1 MPENIDSLLSSFGI
15 DASTGGQAD
24 EADVDNNTS
33 SDNTDASSTDNAE
46 GAAVDTNTGAD
57 DNTGDNSGGESDA
70 SAQGNVQNQI
80 DQERSNRAFAAMRVE
95 NEKYKKLMSTLM
107 RGSNYNGDEA
117 AFMDALM
124 NESYKQQ
131 AKLQGMAAN
140 PEMLKRMDQL
150 EEQNRQ
156 LTESQRNQTLMLG
169 LKTLQQNHNLTGKEV
184 EDFVQRA
191 IDNRIDLLA
200 PGVSFDMLYKGMFFE
215 DIVAKQIEDE
225 RQKWIKQSNK
235 SSNAATP
242 DGKSGKSDPAKTD
255 VKTMTELNSLLNTVS
270 KEFTK

>member
-15 DASTGGQAD
+15 DPNAGGQAD
-24 EADVDNNTS
+24 DTNVDNNTS

-46 GAAVDTNTGAD
+46 GAAVDTNTDAD
-57 DNTGDNSGGESDA
+57 SNTDNNSGGESGA
-70 SAQGNVQNQI
+70 SAQSNVQNQI

-107 RGSNYNGDEA
+107 KGSNYNGDEA

-140 PEMLKRMDQL
+140 PEVLKRMDQL

-215 DIVAKQIEDE
+215 DIVAKQLEDE

>member
-15 DASTGGQAD
+15 DASTGSQAD

-57 DNTGDNSGGESDA
+57 DNIDNNSGGESDA
-70 SAQGNVQNQI
+70 SAQSNVQNQI

-140 PEMLKRMDQL
+140 
-150 EEQNRQ
+150 
-156 LTESQRNQTLMLG
+156 
-169 LKTLQQNHNLTGKEV
+169 
-184 EDFVQRA
+184 
-191 IDNRIDLLA
+191 
-200 PGVSFDMLYKGMFFE
+200 
-215 DIVAKQIEDE
+215 
-225 RQKWIKQSNK
+225 QKC
-235 SSNAATP
+235 
-242 DGKSGKSDPAKTD
+242 
-255 VKTMTELNSLLNTVS
+255 
-270 KEFTK
+270 